1 MHRKTQILL
10 IFSAVFC
17 ALFAVSGA
25 SAGRSSTPAEAG
37 LLRAVNATRAAHG
50 LGVLRLDSTLT
61 RAARR
66 HSTEMIQ
73 GGYFAHGN
81 FRGRMV
87 AFHVAG
93 PFVGENLAWGSGSYA
108 AAGTVIAEWLNSP
121 AHRANL
127 LRPSFTRIG
136 IGAMQGSFLGNGGST
151 VFTADFAG
159 R

>member
-10 IFSAVFC
+10 VLSAVFC
-17 ALFAVSGA
+17 ALFAASGA
-25 SAGRSSTPAEAG
+25 SAARSSAPAEAG
-37 LLRAVNATRAAHG
+37 LLRAVNATRTAHG
-50 LGVLRLDSTLT
+50 LGALRLDSTLT

-66 HSTEMIQ
+66 HSTEMLQ
-73 GGYFAHGN
+73 GGYFAHGD
-81 FRGRMV
+81 FRSRML

-108 AAGTVIAEWLNSP
+108 AAGTVVSEWLSSP
-121 AHRANL
+121 EHRANL

-136 IGAMQGSFLGNGGST
+136 IGATSGSFLGNGGST